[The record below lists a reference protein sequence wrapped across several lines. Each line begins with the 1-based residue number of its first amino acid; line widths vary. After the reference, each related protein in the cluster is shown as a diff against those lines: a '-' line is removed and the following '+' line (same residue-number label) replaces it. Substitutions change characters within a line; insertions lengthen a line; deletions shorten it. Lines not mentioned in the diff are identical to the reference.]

1 MPMRSPLDKL
11 TPGQIAGSAGIVAVA
26 TAIALGYGYVTDL
39 LTPTLGGIAS
49 FLLACSLLL
58 AAPRQRA
65 SELLGAA
72 TVWMCFAEFLSTIQS
87 GEFAM
92 WRLAVSVATL
102 GCVMAV
108 IRVQHL
114 RDLSRRA
121 PNTPLAELDRR
132 IAGDFAVMPHSQ
144 AQLAA
149 LRHEDLPSA

>member
-1 MPMRSPLDKL
+1 MRSPLDKL
-11 TPGQIAGSAGIVAVA
+11 TPGQIARSAGIVAVT
-26 TAIALGYGYVTDL
+26 TAVALGYGYVTDL
-39 LTPTLGGIAS
+39 LTPTLGGIGG
-49 FLLACSLLL
+49 FVLACSLLL

-65 SELLGAA
+65 SELLGAV
-72 TVWMCFAEFLSTIQS
+72 TVWMCFAEFLSTMQS

-102 GCVMAV
+102 GCVTAV

-121 PNTPLAELDRR
+121 PDTPLADLDRR
-132 IAGDFAVMPHSQ
+132 LAGGFGIVPRTD

-149 LRHEDLPSA
+149 LRHEDAQSA